1 MAVAISAIATA
12 VGGWAAT
19 AGAGAVVS
27 AGLGAAAAGA
37 VTGGVVAAVT
47 GGDVGQGMLGGA
59 VTGGVGGA
67 AGAYFSGAAGGAAGS
82 LEAADAAQLAAQGM
96 DPAAIGDTLAS
107 TYGLDTLSA
116 ASMGQAA
123 ALGGSAADIA
133 SAPGAASQSS
143 FGQSLLKNAT
153 DPTTGKLLST
163 AGNLVGSVTQA
174 NAARQASQIQADA
187 AAKAGQQ
194 QLAIYQQQR
203 ADQAPWMAAGETAL
217 GQLSAGTQQGGQ
229 FNKPFTMADAQNM
242 PAYTFA
248 LGQGQQALGRQAAMG
263 GQNLSAQ
270 NLQGQMGLAEGLA
283 AQYENQAFNQ
293 NLAQN
298 NQQYNQLAGLAQTG
312 QTAVNQVGTDAGT
325 YGQAAANATNNAAA
339 ANASGVIGQAN
350 AQQIGLSNVL
360 KDTTQMQ
367 TLSSLFAH

>member
-350 AQQIGLSNVL
+350 AQQTGLSNVL

>member
-12 VGGWAAT
+12 VGGLAAA
-19 AGAGAVVS
+19 AGAGTIVS

-47 GGDVGQGMLGGA
+47 GGDIGQGMLGGA
-59 VTGGVGGA
+59 LTAGIGSAAGAYLGGA
-67 AGAYFSGAAGGAAGS
+67 AGAEMA
-82 LEAADAAQLAAQGM
+82 AADAAQLAAQGM
-96 DPAAIGDTLAS
+96 DAAMIGDTLSAS
-107 TYGLDTLSA
+107 YGLDALSA

-123 ALGGSAADIA
+123 AFGGSVADIA
-133 SAPGAASQSS
+133 GAAGAATSSS
-143 FGQSLLKNAT
+143 FGQSLLNQVT
-153 DPTTGKLLST
+153 DPKTGKLLSF
-163 AGNLVGSVTQA
+163 AGNLMGAATQA
-174 NAARQASQIQADA
+174 TAAKRAAQIQADA

-217 GQLSAGTQQGGQ
+217 GQLSAGTREGGK

-242 PAYTFA
+242 PAYKFA
-248 LGQGQQALGRQAAMG
+248 LEQGQQALGRQAAMG

-293 NLAQN
+293 NLSQN
-298 NQQYNQLAGLAQTG
+298 NQQYNQLAGLANTG
-312 QTAVNQVGTDAGT
+312 QVAVNQVGADAGA
-325 YGQAAANATNNAAA
+325 YGTAAANATNNAAA

-350 AQQIGLSNVL
+350 AVQGGINAVL
-360 KDTTQMQ
+360 GGAAQMQ